1 MPQTTLCTN
10 TLCSYKASSA
20 PRPRGSSLRSDQRG
34 RTPAGM
40 HHVPRQAQRAL
51 SVVDMGHVQQ
61 RLLQALAAQQGLAL
75 RQAVGQQHAVRVR
88 VVRAALQAGDE
99 IHRRAVL
106 ALVQPLEEGV
116 LPVGAGHAPDDG
128 RGRHAHGLA
137 IARHPLAQRFHLQ
150 LLQVGHQVQQPRAV
164 GRDVQQL
171 WPSTLQLTRPASA
184 SCAGALTPAAPAGNA
199 GPWPRRRPA
208 CRSAPPR
215 PPSARWTGPP
225 PTIPNSGRPPS
236 RTSRTP
242 ARPARPAR
250 APPPRWP

>member
-1 MPQTTLCTN
+1 
-10 TLCSYKASSA
+10 
-20 PRPRGSSLRSDQRG
+20 
-34 RTPAGM
+34 M
-40 HHVPRQAQRAL
+40 HHVPRQTQRAL
-51 SVVDMGHVQQ
+51 AVVDMGHVQQ

-164 GRDVQQL
+164 GRDVQRVVAQHAAIDQTGKRQL
-171 WPSTLQLTRPASA
+171 RRRIDASGASRKCWSMASAPARMPISTSAPTVSAMDRPA
-184 SCAGALTPAAPAGNA
+184 TDH
-199 GPWPRRRPA
+199 
-208 CRSAPPR
+208 
-215 PPSARWTGPP
+215 TE
-225 PTIPNSGRPPS
+225 
-236 RTSRTP
+236 
-242 ARPARPAR
+242 
-250 APPPRWP
+250 